1 MENGTRPR
9 GPRRVSTRPT
19 QGYAGPMPHPFL
31 DYTVEGFRCFRD
43 LTEFRQPRRVNVI
56 CGPNNSGKSTLL
68 LPLRRITT
76 AHHPVER
83 PYHGRSYLG
92 GDQVDELRFKP
103 KDISHESQTFKIVF
117 HQAID
122 GDAVLV
128 QRAGA
133 RSLEFGHPNILPMK
147 DADEQ
152 TRQARNKMCTAIAE
166 HGRSIVYIPAT
177 RRVQPI
183 LHEGE
188 VKSAG
193 ESIFDG
199 SQILPKILEYAN
211 SPKEGTSRHDGRHP
225 KLVAI
230 EERMS
235 TVLAQRVQL
244 HPLPAEK
251 DIELT
256 IDGRHVALSRSGTGI
271 EQLLVLCVAIVEYP
285 NFLLLIEEPE
295 NFLHP
300 TLQRRVMQQLLQ
312 REGDAVVTTHS
323 NHLLDIRDDRIAY
336 YRTFM
341 KSGESPSAG
350 VERIDSQRK
359 YQAIWDLG
367 VRPSSLFE
375 SNATIWVE
383 GPSDAIYIRT
393 WLSLLPAANGLIE
406 GIHYTFAFHAG
417 ALLDKF
423 FVDPDGGNQMPDSRH
438 IVDFFALH
446 PNFFI
451 VADSDGDGSKA
462 LGHPYLQRL
471 VDQPRIPDVLWV
483 TCGKEIENYLP
494 PWVLGRYLETRA
506 SPRLP
511 VVTLPSPE
519 ESRWTPFWKTINTIA
534 NTEVRN
540 ECPNKVEFAEW
551 ACGQLRPQPEG
562 EDPLDV
568 FDLRGQLERMV
579 AFIRRATGED
589 ATPMAASRNSISA
602 HGGP

>member
-1 MENGTRPR
+1 
-9 GPRRVSTRPT
+9 
-19 QGYAGPMPHPFL
+19 MPHPFL
-31 DYTVEGFRCFRD
+31 DYTLEGFRCFRD
-43 LTEFRQPRRVNVI
+43 LTEFRQPRHVNVI

-76 AHHPVER
+76 THHPVER

-103 KDISHESQTFKIVF
+103 KDISHESQAFKIVF

-133 RSLEFGHPNILPMK
+133 RSLEFGHPDVSPK
-147 DADEQ
+147 PGADGQ
-152 TRQARNKMCTAIAE
+152 TQEARKRMCAAIAE
-166 HGRSIVYIPAT
+166 HGRAIVYIPAT

-199 SQILPKILEYAN
+199 SQVLPKILEYAN
-211 SPKEGTSRHDGRHP
+211 SPREGTARHDGRHP

-230 EERMS
+230 ETTMS
-235 TVLAQRVQL
+235 DLLAQKVQL
-244 HPLPAEK
+244 RPLPADK

-271 EQLLVLCVAIVEYP
+271 EQLLVFSVALVEYP
-285 NFLLLIEEPE
+285 EFLLLIEEPE

-300 TLQRRVMQQLLQ
+300 TLQRRIMQRLLQ
-312 REGDAVVTTHS
+312 RKGDSVVTTHS
-323 NHLLDIRDDRIAY
+323 NHLLDIRDNRIAY

-341 KSGESPSAG
+341 KPGESSSAG

-393 WLSLLPAANGLIE
+393 WLSFLPAANGLIE

-423 FVDPDGGNQMPDSRH
+423 FVDPEGGRQPPDSGH
-438 IVDFFALH
+438 VVDFFALH

-462 LGHPYLQRL
+462 IGHAYLQRL
-471 VDQPRIPDVLWV
+471 IDQPKIPEVLWV
-483 TCGKEIENYLP
+483 THGKEIENYLP
-494 PWVLGRYLETRA
+494 LSVLGRYLETRA
-506 SPRLP
+506 IPRQA
-511 VVTLPSPE
+511 VVTQPTPE
-519 ESRWTPFWKTINTIA
+519 ERRWTPFWKTLNTIA
-534 NTEVRN
+534 NTEVRT
-540 ECPNKVEFAEW
+540 EAPNKVEFAEW
-551 ACGQLRPQPEG
+551 ACGQLKPWPEG

-589 ATPMAASRNSISA
+589 AAPIAASCNPISTPE
-602 HGGP
+602 GP